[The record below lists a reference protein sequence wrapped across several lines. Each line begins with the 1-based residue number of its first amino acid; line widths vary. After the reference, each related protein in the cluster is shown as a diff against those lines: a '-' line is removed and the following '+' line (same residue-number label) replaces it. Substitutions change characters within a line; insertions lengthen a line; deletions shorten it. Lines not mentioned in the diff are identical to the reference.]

1 MDEDRTNPIFT
12 QEEITNLHNFFKM
25 YQKDNNTANLQQ
37 IIENLK
43 MMEEFNTQ
51 IIIKIL
57 EFVRRKNK
65 SYSLLK
71 RYHFWELRAIPD
83 PPALAL
89 GPHRQQKEVLQAHIS
104 RRNLNHLRRLKVFL
118 LWTLPQLHRWSNQW
132 NLSKLQH
139 RQQKVDSFPRLWE
152 NPFLLNQNESKEE
165 KQKLIY

>member
-1 MDEDRTNPIFT
+1 MNEERTNPIFT

-65 SYSLLK
+65 SYSKVK
-71 RYHFWELRAIPD
+71 RHNFRKLRVILD
-83 PPALAL
+83 IVTSSF
-89 GPHRQQKEVLQAHIS
+89 G
-104 RRNLNHLRRLKVFL
+104 
-118 LWTLPQLHRWSNQW
+118 SNR
-132 NLSKLQH
+132 K
-139 RQQKVDSFPRLWE
+139 
-152 NPFLLNQNESKEE
+152 
-165 KQKLIY
+165 